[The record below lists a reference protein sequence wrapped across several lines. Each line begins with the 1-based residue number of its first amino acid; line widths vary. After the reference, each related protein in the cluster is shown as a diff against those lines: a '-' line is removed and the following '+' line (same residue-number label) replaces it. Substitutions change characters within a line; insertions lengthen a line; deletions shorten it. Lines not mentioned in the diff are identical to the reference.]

1 MITNIFK
8 VVLLMS
14 AIGSFL
20 TVVLL
25 IIKPISKKLFSPK
38 WQYYIWLTVLIVMI
52 LPVSIELPKKT
63 YEIPEVRENTT
74 DTDRVITDL
83 PIKDIQ
89 PQEQVLPK
97 TPIALQLILSDTPLI
112 PINIINVASLIWA
125 VGVIAFFSLKIIRYI
140 LFLKTIYRNS
150 QVTDCN
156 KIEMDKISVRITD
169 MLDAPLIIGLFHPI
183 LLLPNVEITED
194 NLNFILLHEL
204 THYRR
209 HDLLYK
215 WFAMVVNSIHWFNP
229 FIYIVSKQIDE
240 ECEISCDLSV
250 VSDMTEQEQ
259 NNYMRMILDLL
270 STSKV
275 KSKLLTTQMASN
287 KKMLKRR
294 FTMIKNSKKTS
305 KIISMLS
312 IILALSLFSAV
323 ACASGVINGNSLEES
338 NKLSTDIET
347 DEIAINKTNVLLY
360 CTDGGKRVDSSMV
373 VSFDRTNG
381 NISLLSIPRDVL
393 LTKGD
398 QNIKYSGLLQNG
410 SEQDLIDVVRNDLGI
425 PVNYYVGID
434 FETFRNI
441 IDKLG
446 GIEYDVPFDMIYND
460 PYAYPKLNISLNKG
474 RQTLNGEQSEW
485 LLRYRKG
492 YSNGDIG
499 RVEALQSFI
508 KEAIKQKLTA
518 DNILKLK
525 DVVEIVYK
533 EVATN
538 YPMSNIVDDMDVIKN
553 ISSYNVNAYIMPGKV
568 KNIDGMSYYVVD
580 DSELMKITNQYFKL
594 D

>member
-1 MITNIFK
+1 MIANIFK
-8 VVLLMS
+8 VILLMS
-14 AIGSFL
+14 AIGSIL

-25 IIKPISKKLFSPK
+25 IIKPITKKLFSPK

-52 LPVSIELPKKT
+52 LPVSIKLPKKT
-63 YEIPEVRENTT
+63 IEIHEIPESTT
-74 DTDRVITDL
+74 NTDRVITDL

-89 PQEQVLPK
+89 PHEQVLPK
-97 TPIALQLILSDTPLI
+97 TPTALQLILSDAPLI
-112 PINIINVASLIWA
+112 PFDIINVASIIWI
-125 VGVIAFFSLKIIRYI
+125 VGVIAFFTFKIIRYFV
-140 LFLKTIYRNS
+140 FLKTIYQNS
-150 QVTDCN
+150 RVTECD
-156 KIEMDKISVRITD
+156 KVEIDKISVRTTD

-194 NLNFILLHEL
+194 NLNYILLHEM

-209 HDLLYK
+209 RDILYK

-250 VSDMTEQEQ
+250 VADMTDQEQ
-259 NNYMRMILDLL
+259 NNYMTMILDLL

-312 IILALSLFSAV
+312 IIIALSLFSAV
-323 ACASGVINGNSLEES
+323 ACASGVINGNSLESS

-347 DEIAINKTNVLLY
+347 DEIANNKTNLMLY
-360 CTDGGKRVDSSMV
+360 CTDGGKRIDSSMV
-373 VSFDRTNG
+373 ISFDRTNG
-381 NISLLSIPRDVL
+381 HISLLSIPRDVL
-393 LTKGD
+393 LIKGD
-398 QNIKYSGLLQNG
+398 QNIRYSGLLQNG
-410 SEQDLIDVVRNDLGI
+410 SEQDLIDVVRNNLKI

-446 GIEYDVPFDMIYND
+446 GVEYDIPFDMHYND
-460 PYAYPKLNISLNKG
+460 PYQNLNITLNKG
-474 RQTLNGEQSEW
+474 RQILNGEQAEW

-492 YSNGDIG
+492 YSKGDIG
-499 RVEALQSFI
+499 RIEALQSFI
-508 KEAIKQKLTA
+508 IEAIRQKLTA

-525 DVVEIVYK
+525 GVVEIVYK

-553 ISSYNVNAYIMPGKV
+553 ISSDNITTFIMPGKV